1 MSLSMEQVN
10 ELWAEGKLIPLSL
23 APIALWH
30 LFENPEPLEE
40 LFMPQ
45 SEEALGEQF

>member
-1 MSLSMEQVN
+1 MSLSMGEV
-10 ELWAEGKLIPLSL
+10 EGLWAEGKLIPLAL

-30 LFENPEPLEE
+30 LFENPQPTEE
-40 LFMPQ
+40 LWIAG